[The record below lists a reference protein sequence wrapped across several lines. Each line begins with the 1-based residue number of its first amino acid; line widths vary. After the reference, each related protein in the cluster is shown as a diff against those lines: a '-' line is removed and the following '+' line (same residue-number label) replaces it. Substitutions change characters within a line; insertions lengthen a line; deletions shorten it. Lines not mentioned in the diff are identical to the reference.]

1 MPKSK
6 KSFLKEMIF
15 SFEINYIIWCLLGV
29 ALLISLI
36 YVVWYSRRSRRL
48 LKFMKY
54 DERTRR
60 YLYPEDLPSVSVI
73 VFANNDEKWLNK
85 YLPTIMR
92 QKYPVPFEVIVV
104 DDASFDGTKDLI
116 GEMMVYF
123 DHLKIVTVPDQ
134 TRSLSRKKLAVMLG
148 IKASQY
154 DVVLTTNANC
164 QIHSERWL
172 MAMMRN
178 FGPGID
184 VVLGYSHFSHEKDKG
199 MGRTYRIFDEMTTSM
214 QWVLSAI
221 NGKPYRGISDNLA
234 YRKEVFFNNKGFSKS
249 LEMKWGDDD
258 IFISEIA
265 TSRNTRLEMLP
276 ASFATVYYD
285 DLPHAF
291 NILKSRRDF
300 TSKHVKYKTQ
310 FHTQAWMSLLYF
322 LRLAA
327 LVTAIC
333 FAYSNIVVVAA
344 AAIIF
349 LLTWLPMMLTTFRNC
364 YLLRLPMLLFSVPLL
379 TVVRP
384 IMNVG
389 YKIKGL
395 FTRKN
400 NYTSIM

>member
-1 MPKSK
+1 
-6 KSFLKEMIF
+6 MIF
-15 SFEINYIIWCLLGV
+15 SLDIHYIIWSLLAV
-29 ALLISLI
+29 ALILSLVW
-36 YVVWYSRRSRRL
+36 VVWYNRRSMKL

-54 DERTRR
+54 EERTRR
-60 YLYPEDLPSVSVI
+60 YLYPEDLPSVSII

-85 YLPTIMR
+85 YLPAIMR
-92 QKYPVPFEVIVV
+92 QKYPSPFEVIVV

-164 QIHSERWL
+164 QIKSERWL

-178 FGPGID
+178 FGPGVD
-184 VVLGYSHFSHEKDKG
+184 VVLGYSHFDHSEDKG
-199 MGRTYRIFDEMTTSM
+199 LGKNYRVFDEMTTAM
-214 QWVLSAI
+214 QWILSAA
-221 NGKPYRGISDNLA
+221 NKKPYRGISDNLA
-234 YRKEVFFNNKGFSKS
+234 YRKEVFFKNKGFSKS

-276 ASFATVYYD
+276 TSFTTAHYD
-285 DLPHAF
+285 DLSHAF
-291 NILKSRRDF
+291 STLKSRRDF
-300 TSKHVKYKTQ
+300 TSLHVKHKSQ
-310 FHTQAWMSLLYF
+310 FHTQAWMSLLYW
-322 LRLAA
+322 LRLGALAA
-327 LVTAIC
+327 AVSLCYTNLAVI
-333 FAYSNIVVVAA
+333 AA
-344 AAIIF
+344 AAVI
-349 LLTWLPMMLTTFRNC
+349 LLITWLPMMLATFRNC
-364 YLLRLPMLLFSVPLL
+364 YLLQLPMLLFSVPLFTL
-379 TVVRP
+379 IRP
-384 IMNVG
+384 VINIG